1 MLGGHG
7 VDDDPSDR
15 LQPGQGA
22 FLVNASEGRYSRS
35 PLPPFHRSPL
45 KKAAEI

>member
-7 VDDDPSDR
+7 ADDDPSDR

-22 FLVNASEGRYSRS
+22 FLVNASEAAIAGHPCRRS
-35 PLPPFHRSPL
+35 IVLR
-45 KKAAEI
+45 